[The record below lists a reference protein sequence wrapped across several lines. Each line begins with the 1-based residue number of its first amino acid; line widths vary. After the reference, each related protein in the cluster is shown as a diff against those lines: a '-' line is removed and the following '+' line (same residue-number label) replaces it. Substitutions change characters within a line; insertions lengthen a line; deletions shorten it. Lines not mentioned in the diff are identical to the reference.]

1 MTQSNFKEK
10 IKAGLNGDYEGL
22 SNGLERIN
30 THIHNIQRGTYTL
43 LGGLSGASKTT
54 LLDYM
59 LFNAIEDAESKNIPL
74 NIIYYSW
81 EIDEASKKANWLS
94 MLIYKKYK
102 MTIPPEKIR
111 GYGKNRLTDEEQLLV
126 FSEVD
131 ELERLFKKITWV
143 WEPMTPTGCY
153 KQWWAWMEKRG
164 SMHYEPYID
173 DDNREQKRI
182 VGFELDNPEEYNLVA
197 IDHQSLAKIQ
207 QGLTLKQNIDKL
219 SEYAVLCRNRFN
231 MTFIF
236 LSQFNQGL
244 NSVERSKF
252 KGVDISPQQSDFKD
266 TTTPYSDADIVLG
279 LMNAY
284 KMDME
289 TCLGYNINRK
299 GVEYNLK
306 HSFRMLKVVKNRLG
320 RDNIAIGLL
329 FLPRSGT
336 FKELP
341 EIKYMTKEW
350 LDENLDD

>member
-10 IKAGLNGDYEGL
+10 IEAGLKGDYQGL
-22 SNGLERIN
+22 NNGLERIN
-30 THIHNIQRGTYTL
+30 AHIHNTQRGTYTL
-43 LGGLSGASKTT
+43 IGGLSGASKTT
-54 LLDYM
+54 LLDFT
-59 LFNAIEDAESKNIPL
+59 LFNAIEDAESKNIPI

-81 EIDEASKKANWLS
+81 EIDESSKKANWLS
-94 MLIYKKYK
+94 MLIYKKHNL
-102 MTIPPEKIR
+102 TIPPEKIR
-111 GYGKNRLTDEEQLLV
+111 GFGKNRLTNEEQLLV
-126 FSEVD
+126 FSEVE

-153 KQWWAWMEKRG
+153 NQWWDWMINRG
-164 SMHYEPYID
+164 ELIKEPYL
-173 DDNREQKRI
+173 DDNNIKRERI
-182 VGFELDNPEEYNLVA
+182 TGFKINDPNEYNIVA
-197 IDHQSLAKIQ
+197 IDHYALARIQ

-244 NSVERSKF
+244 NSVDRAKF

-266 TTTPYSDADIVLG
+266 TSSPYADADIVLG

-289 TCLGYNINRK
+289 TCLGYNINRR

-306 HSFRMLKVVKNRLG
+306 DNFRLLKVVKNRLG
-320 RDNIAIGLL
+320 RDNIGVGLL

-341 EIKYMTKEW
+341 ELKYMTKEW
-350 LDENLDD
+350 LEENLNG